1 MLVMTR
7 RTDADGSCSRPSPR
21 LRGTGAPGRNA
32 SMCIAAALNERGS
45 FRARPPLTRCQTCRV
60 CRERPEVHCA
70 HLMASLHSPNETLD
84 VARM

>member
-21 LRGTGAPGRNA
+21 LCGTGAPGQNA
-32 SMCIAAALNERGS
+32 SVCIAAALNERGS
-45 FRARPPLTRCQTCRV
+45 FRARPPSTHCQTCRV
-60 CRERPEVHCA
+60 CQERPEVHRA
-70 HLMASLHSPNETLD
+70 LLIASPHSPSETLD